1 MIKVDGKMGVI
12 EFKNGR
18 PKLLRGVKSGYR
30 VAVSFICSE
39 PVTATLLTIM
49 LIASRY
55 LGISRPN
62 KRVDVTYSSA
72 SEMEKRE
79 CPVGATQGWL

>member
-30 VAVSFICSE
+30 VAVSFIQTE
-39 PVTATLLTIM
+39 G
-49 LIASRY
+49 ASITH
-55 LGISRPN
+55 LKN
-62 KRVDVTYSSA
+62 
-72 SEMEKRE
+72 
-79 CPVGATQGWL
+79 L

>member
-30 VAVSFICSE
+30 VAVSFISN
-39 PVTATLLTIM
+39 L
-49 LIASRY
+49 
-55 LGISRPN
+55 
-62 KRVDVTYSSA
+62 SA
-72 SEMEKRE
+72 SLVHLV
-79 CPVGATQGWL
+79 P

>member
-30 VAVSFICSE
+30 VAVSFIQVISQSC
-39 PVTATLLTIM
+39 VV
-49 LIASRY
+49 
-55 LGISRPN
+55 GI
-62 KRVDVTYSSA
+62 
-72 SEMEKRE
+72 
-79 CPVGATQGWL
+79 LFL